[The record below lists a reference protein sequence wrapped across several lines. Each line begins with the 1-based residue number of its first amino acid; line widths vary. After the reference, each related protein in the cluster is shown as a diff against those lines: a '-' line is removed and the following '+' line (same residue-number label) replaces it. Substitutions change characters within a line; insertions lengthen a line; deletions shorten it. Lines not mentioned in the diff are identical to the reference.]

1 MTKAGGECEGTLPS
15 SAHSFAGMV
24 SNAGRERAPATTEPR
39 FCVVYGFYKTT
50 LLPSTERFAFHS
62 LLLTLKNLIQ
72 NKSVS
77 TWQYFG

>member
-15 SAHSFAGMV
+15 SAQSFVGIV
-24 SNAGRERAPATTEPR
+24 RNAGRPAATVPR
-39 FCVVYGFYKTT
+39 FCVVYGFYKTM

-62 LLLTLKNLIQ
+62 LLLTLKNRIQ
-72 NKSVS
+72 NKNVS